1 MTTQDFV
8 QQLLAH
14 MGIDSAVVTLIDSD
28 ENLEVNISVDE
39 TESGLLIGRHAET
52 LESLQHLVRLLYQKD
67 IEKPISVNINDFRQ
81 KRTDYLSEL
90 ANRVAE
96 RVIASGRPQTLRLP
110 ASERRI
116 IHMVLADHEQVRT
129 ESEGEGTYRVLKVF
143 PK

>member
-14 MGIDSAVVTLIDSD
+14 MGIDSATVTLIDSE
-28 ENLEVNISVDE
+28 ENLEVNIAVDE

-90 ANRVAE
+90 ASRVAE
-96 RVIASGRPQTLRLP
+96 RVISSGRPQTLRLP

-116 IHMVLADHEQVRT
+116 IHMVLADHDQVRT